1 MTAIS
6 AYKTTKDTDEHGLT
20 FAVKGNPATGALY
33 VESLAGTPTATTA
46 EKAEDAAS
54 ANGDVGIP
62 AMAIRKATP
71 ANTSDTDG
79 DYEMLQ
85 MSAGRL
91 WTSAQVESAGHSA
104 TVTITRPSD
113 TDAYTAGDAV
123 GDTGGSAILT
133 FANMA
138 RAAGEVIIT
147 SIELEIDVDAVP
159 SGMTGFNVRLYNASP
174 TAIADNAA
182 WDLPSGDRGK
192 YLGKVSLT
200 TPTDEGSTLFSDND
214 GINKQITLTSTSL
227 YVVLQTVGGYTP
239 SSAAV
244 KRLTIHTVDV

>member
-1 MTAIS
+1 MSVISFDSITAGE
-6 AYKTTKDTDEHGLT
+6 KPLR
-20 FAVKGNPATGALY
+20 GNPTTGAMY
-33 VESLAGTPTATTA
+33 VEVLGGTPTATTA

-54 ANGDVGIP
+54 ANGDVGVP

-71 ANTSDTDG
+71 ANTSNTDG

-123 GDTGGSAILT
+123 GDTNGSAILT

-138 RAAGEVIIT
+138 KTSGGEIIIT
-147 SIELEIDVDAVP
+147 SIELEIDVSSVP
-159 SGMTGFNVRLYNASP
+159 SGMGAFNVRLYNASP

-192 YLGKVSLT
+192 YLGKITLT

-227 YVVLQTVGGYTP
+227 YVVLQTVGAYTP